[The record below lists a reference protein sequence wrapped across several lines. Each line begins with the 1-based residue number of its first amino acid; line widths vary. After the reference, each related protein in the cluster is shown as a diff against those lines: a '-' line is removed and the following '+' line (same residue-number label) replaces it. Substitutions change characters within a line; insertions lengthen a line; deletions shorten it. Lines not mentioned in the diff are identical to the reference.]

1 MLDILEGP
9 FSNIWCVLL
18 KHGTYLKERSL
29 PKYEIKGTNAGNKEI
44 KWSTMK
50 PTKGSYKPRMKAST
64 PYILNKYFC
73 LGFFFFFLT
82 AGSNSQDILSL

>member
-64 PYILNKYFC
+64 PYILNKYF
-73 LGFFFFFLT
+73 LGGFFFFWKQLDAT
-82 AGSNSQDILSL
+82 LKIY